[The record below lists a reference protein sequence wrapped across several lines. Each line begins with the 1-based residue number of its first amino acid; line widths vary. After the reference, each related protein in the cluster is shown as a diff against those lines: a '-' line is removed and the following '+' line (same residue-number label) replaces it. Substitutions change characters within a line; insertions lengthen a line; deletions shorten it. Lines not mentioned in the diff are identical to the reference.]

1 MPRSIGAGR
10 EDQSRR
16 QLPSETLHGTSRAPS
31 RKRLNPGENGLCA
44 PVSPHLPLLDSALVA
59 RPEIQGFILT
69 RGWRDVAAGTE
80 IEYWLAT
87 DAGPRKVVLT
97 SQISVAFVE
106 ARHRPTV
113 EAHLKTMQGVELREL
128 ELKTF
133 HQEPVIGVYAKQ
145 FHDLGRLAR
154 ALRPHG
160 IALLEGDVR
169 PHDRFLMERFIRG
182 GVLVE
187 GGTED
192 GVTIFNGKLKPASG
206 YRPVLKMV
214 SLDIETS
221 QDEELYSIALDGAGE
236 RVVFMLGEPPPAP
249 GEPLSFSLVYC
260 LTRQAMLEQLNDW
273 FERNDPDVIVG
284 WSVIQFDL
292 RALQKGAD
300 ACGVKLL
307 LGRGRKPIDWRTHP
321 GKQGY
326 LFATMPGRVVIDGI
340 EALRAA
346 SRTFPSFS
354 LEAVSQALLGEGKA
368 IGDEYDKMA
377 EIERRFQED
386 KPALAVY
393 NIRDC
398 ELVLRI
404 FDKAQLLQFMMER
417 AQTTG
422 LQADHFGGS
431 IAAFSHHYLPR
442 MHRLGYVAPNVG
454 EIASKAFPGGY
465 VMDSKPGFY
474 DSVVVLDY
482 KSLYPSIIRTFLVD
496 PVGFAEGANASD
508 VADLVKGPQGT
519 LFSRTKHCLPEIVTT
534 LWLARDEAKRVR
546 NESLSQALKL
556 LMNSFA
562 GVLGA
567 AECRFFNPQVVSAI
581 TLRGH
586 EMMKLTRAFVED
598 RGYEVVYGD
607 TDSIFIWLKRTHTNE
622 EAHATAASLVRDIND
637 WWTRTLREEQ
647 GLENFLEIEFD
658 THYKKFFMPTIRG
671 SDVGSKKRY
680 AGLSVDAGGK
690 EEMVYRGLEM
700 ARSDWT
706 PLARQFQ
713 EGLLSRIFNGEP
725 YREFVAEYAQSTL
738 AGRKDD
744 LLIYRKR
751 VRHSLDAYQVNVPPQ
766 VRAARMADEYNG
778 RLNRPKQYQ
787 RGGWIQYVM
796 TRNGPEPQE
805 TRHSRIDYEHY
816 LAKQLMPIADA
827 ILQPLGENFIALTG
841 AQQSLF

>member
-1 MPRSIGAGR
+1 V
-10 EDQSRR
+10 
-16 QLPSETLHGTSRAPS
+16 APTE
-31 RKRLNPGENGLCA
+31 LE
-44 PVSPHLPLLDSALVA
+44 
-59 RPEIQGFILT
+59 GFILT
-69 RGWRDVAAGTE
+69 RHWRDAAAGTE

-97 SQISVAFVE
+97 SQTPVAFVE
-106 ARHRPTV
+106 TKHRAAV
-113 EAHLKTMQGVELREL
+113 ESRVAAMPGLELRDL

-133 HQEPVIGVYAKQ
+133 HREPVVGVYAKQ
-145 FHDLGRLAR
+145 FRHLGQLAR
-154 ALRPHG
+154 ALRPHD
-160 IALLEGDVR
+160 IPLLEADVR
-169 PHDRFLMERFIRG
+169 PHDRFLMERFITA

-187 GGTED
+187 GGTVD
-192 GVTIFNGKLKPASG
+192 GTTIFDCKLKPAPD
-206 YRPVLKMV
+206 YRPVLKVV

-221 QDEELYSIALDGAGE
+221 QDEELYSIALDGTTD
-236 RVVFMLGEPPPAP
+236 RVVYMLGEPPHEP
-249 GEPLSFSLVYC
+249 GELLDFSLVYC
-260 LTRQAMLEQLNDW
+260 PNRRAMLEKLNDW
-273 FERNDPDVIVG
+273 FERNDPDVIIG

-292 RALQKGAD
+292 RVLQKNAD
-300 ACGVKLL
+300 ASGAQLL
-307 LGRGRKPIDWRTHP
+307 PGRERRRIDWRTHP
-321 GKQGY
+321 AKQGY
-326 LFATMPGRVVIDGI
+326 LFAAVPGRVVIDGI

-354 LEAVSQALLGEGKA
+354 LEAVSQELLGEGKA

-377 EIERRFQED
+377 EIERRHQED
-386 KPALAVY
+386 KPALALY

-404 FDKAQLLQFMMER
+404 FDKVKLLQFMMER
-417 AQTTG
+417 AHTTG
-422 LQADHFGGS
+422 LQMDHFGGS

-496 PVGFAEGANASD
+496 PVGFAEGSNASD
-508 VADLVKGPQGT
+508 PARVVKGPEGT
-519 LFSRTKHCLPEIVTT
+519 LFSREKHCLPEIVTT
-534 LWLARDEAKRVR
+534 LWRARDEAKLAR

-567 AECRFFNPQVVSAI
+567 ADCRFFNPRVVSAI

-586 EMMKLTRAFVED
+586 EMMKRTRAFVEK
-598 RGYEVVYGD
+598 RGYEVIYGD
-607 TDSIFIWLKRTHTNE
+607 TDSIFIWLKRTHAND
-622 EAHATAASLVRDIND
+622 EAHAVAADLVKDIND
-637 WWTRTLREEQ
+637 WWTRTLREECE
-647 GLENFLEIEFD
+647 LENFLEIEFD

-680 AGLSVDAGGK
+680 AGLSVDAAGK

-713 EGLLSRIFNGEP
+713 EGLLSRIFHGVP
-725 YREFVAEYAQSTL
+725 YKEFVNEYAQSTL
-738 AGRKDD
+738 AGQKDE

-751 VRHSLDAYQVNVPPQ
+751 LRHRLDAYQVNVPPQ
-766 VRAARMADEYNG
+766 VRAARIADEYNG
-778 RLNRPKQYQ
+778 RINRPLQYQ
-787 RGGWIQYVM
+787 KGGWIQYVM
-796 TRNGPEPQE
+796 TQNGPEPLE
-805 TRHSRIDYEHY
+805 TRSSRIDYEHY
-816 LAKQLMPIADA
+816 LTRQLQPIADA
-827 ILQPLGENFIALTG
+827 ILQPLGESFKALTSS
-841 AQQSLF
+841 QQVLF